1 MKNKLIKY
9 IDIKKITIIS
19 CLALFCVTFSFAQKA
34 SELSQA
40 YSFFNQGSSDGYKN
54 AINLY
59 KKYETELDGEQ
70 LNLFAMCYWKLED
83 YKPALFYFE
92 QSAAKGY
99 EMGIYNS
106 GYNYFNGNGTD
117 KDYHKAYDYFIKLN
131 SNFNQI
137 NEVNHLIGHC
147 IEYHD
152 HIEGTPGKPNYGLAY
167 KYFLKG
173 AEKGHVECMLHVAA
187 YNNNSNKITG
197 NSELAKYWYKKAC
210 DANSKEGCEALAKI
224 DLPLAKKSENVQQ
237 NTANAKPKS
246 NDYLSVLEAI
256 KKSL

>member
-1 MKNKLIKY
+1 MKKELTKY
-9 IDIKKITIIS
+9 IDMRKIAIVLSLT
-19 CLALFCVTFSFAQKA
+19 LFCATFSFAQKA
-34 SELSQA
+34 TELNQA
-40 YSFFNQGSSDGYKN
+40 YSFFNQGDNDGYKN
-54 AINLY
+54 AISLY

-70 LNLFAMCYWKLED
+70 LNLFAMCYWQLED
-83 YKPALFYFE
+83 YKPALVYFE

-117 KDYHKAYDYFIKLN
+117 KDYHKAYDYLIKLS
-131 SNFNQI
+131 SNFSQI
-137 NEVNHLIGHC
+137 NEANHLIGHC
-147 IEYHD
+147 VEYHD
-152 HIEGTPGKPNYGLAY
+152 HIEGTPGKPNYSLAY

-187 YNNNSNKITG
+187 YNSNSNKITG
-197 NSELAKYWYKKAC
+197 DNQLAKFWYKKAC
-210 DANSKEGCEALAKI
+210 DANSKEGCESLAKI
-224 DLPLAKKSENVQQ
+224 NLLLAKKSENLPQ
-237 NTANAKPKS
+237 NTLNEKPKS

>member
-1 MKNKLIKY
+1 MRKKLIKY
-9 IDIKKITIIS
+9 IDMKKIILLLS
-19 CLALFCVTFSFAQKA
+19 LALFCVASSFAQKA
-34 SELSQA
+34 AELSQA
-40 YSFFNQGSSDGYKN
+40 YRLFSEGTNDSYKN

-83 YKPALFYFE
+83 YKPALLYFE

-99 EMGIYNS
+99 DMGVFNA

-117 KDYHKAYDYFIKLN
+117 KDYHKAYDYLIKLN

-137 NEVNHLIGHC
+137 NEANHLIGHC

-187 YNNNSNKITG
+187 YNSSSNKITG
-197 NSELAKYWYKKAC
+197 DNQLAQYWYKKAC
-210 DANSKEGCEALAKI
+210 DASSKEGCEALAKI
-224 DLPLAKKSENVQQ
+224 NSLLAKNSENSTQ

-246 NDYLSVLEAI
+246 TDYLSVLEAI
-256 KKSL
+256 KKNL